1 MIPLDPRSLKIE
13 AGRSS
18 THRPASIFNLGGE
31 GRVMSLAVPADDEKK
46 KAAGE
51 GEMARSGTGVRPRDI
66 ASAPNRRFLTFMV
79 ADF

>member
-1 MIPLDPRSLKIE
+1 
-13 AGRSS
+13 
-18 THRPASIFNLGGE
+18 
-31 GRVMSLAVPADDEKK
+31 MSLAVPADDEKK